1 MNADLLAM
9 FGGAGLPNVGSSRG
23 GNEGKTILNFK
34 AGRMT
39 TELQPNGKYL
49 VTGDPKRGDISLVY
63 HTSPSSSSTSINSS
77 PTLKFEWKDR
87 RNRTTADDLTFLPSD
102 ITSDNNI
109 SFTQVSTGREDDRV
123 YLLSYKNTDTR
134 YFYYM
139 QEKEKDEDVENA
151 VLVNQYLSDFKSA
164 ATAAGDDE
172 YLSTLQSGN
181 NATTTQQID
190 ALSSI
195 LENLNTTANNASTTA
210 TPMGTASSNTATT
223 TPTAATGQLTLADLQ
238 GAMAGLVTST
248 PPPTSSAANLP
259 DVLSPQIIDE
269 SGILSNTSVQD
280 KLLSLLP
287 PNTSSSNNESYLRE
301 HLLSPQCLE
310 CMKTLQ
316 NALMGGPSN
325 LQDILLNFQLDS
337 SALSSGN
344 IAGKNPV
351 EIFLEAVVKS
361 VNSEKDEE
369 NKEEDSKMEE

>member
-9 FGGAGLPNVGSSRG
+9 FGGAGLPNVRSDRGS
-23 GNEGKTILNFK
+23 NEGKEIITLK

-39 TELQPNGKYL
+39 TELQPNGKYM
-49 VTGDPKRGDISLVY
+49 VTGDPKRGDISLTY
-63 HTSPSSSSTSINSS
+63 HSSTSSS
-77 PTLKFEWKDR
+77 ASTTPTLKWEWKDR
-87 RNRTTADDLTFLPSD
+87 RNRTTVDDLTFMPSD
-102 ITSDNNI
+102 TTSDNNI
-109 SFTQVSTGREDDRV
+109 SFTKVTTGREDDRV

-139 QEKEKDEDVENA
+139 QEKEKDEDIDNA
-151 VLVNQYLSDFKSA
+151 VIVNQYLSDFKSA
-164 ATAAGDDE
+164 ASAAGDDE
-172 YLSTLQSGN
+172 YLSTLEQPGN
-181 NATTTQQID
+181 STTTQQID

-195 LENLNTTANNASTTA
+195 LENLNTTNNATSTPA
-210 TPMGTASSNTATT
+210 ATASSNIATT

-248 PPPTSSAANLP
+248 PPPPASNLP
-259 DVLSPQIIDE
+259 DMLSPQIIDE
-269 SGILSNTSVQD
+269 SGILSNPSVQE

-287 PNTSSSNNESYLRE
+287 PNTSSTPNESYLRE

-316 NALMGGPSN
+316 NALLGGPSN
-325 LQDILLNFQLDS
+325 LQDILLNFQLDG

-351 EIFLEAVVKS
+351 EIFLEAVAKS
-361 VNSEKDEE
+361 VNKEKEGEE

>member
-9 FGGAGLPNVGSSRG
+9 FGGAGLPNVGSGRG
-23 GNEGKTILNFK
+23 ENEGKTILNFK

-39 TELQPNGKYL
+39 PELQPNGKYL
-49 VTGDPKRGDISLVY
+49 ITGDPKRGEISLTY
-63 HTSPSSSSTSINSS
+63 HSSTSNPSM
-77 PTLKFEWKDR
+77 KFEWKDR
-87 RNRTTADDLTFLPSD
+87 RNRTTVDDLTFLPSD
-102 ITSDNNI
+102 VTSDNNV

-123 YLLSYKNTDTR
+123 YLLAYKNTDTR

-139 QEKEKDEDVENA
+139 QEKEKDEDIENA
-151 VLVNQYLSDFKSA
+151 VLVNQYISDFKSV
-164 ATAAGDDE
+164 ATAAGDEE
-172 YLSTLQSGN
+172 YLSTLQSGD

-195 LENLNTTANNASTTA
+195 LENLNTTTNNANTTTA
-210 TPMGTASSNTATT
+210 TPVGTASSNTATT

-248 PPPTSSAANLP
+248 PPPTSSTANLP
-259 DVLSPQIIDE
+259 DVLSSQIIDE
-269 SGILSNTSVQD
+269 SGILSNPSVQE

-287 PNTSSSNNESYLRE
+287 PNTSPSNNESYLRE

-316 NALMGGPSN
+316 NALMGGPNN

-351 EIFLEAVVKS
+351 EIFLEALVKS
-361 VNSEKDEE
+361 VDKEKNDE